1 MDKEIG
7 KINKNPTTD
16 IVVRIDDF
24 GDRRGLTIREYVSSD
39 KYTGFTKSGVRILAS
54 DFKKFKEMINSISE
68 REMEE
73 ALSGSENHQETF
85 SSEKI
90 KTEKPGMGKDYELPD
105 Y

>member
-16 IVVRIDDF
+16 IVIRIDDF

-39 KYTGFTKSGVRILAS
+39 KYTGFTKSGVRILAN

-68 REMEE
+68 KEMEE
-73 ALSGSENHQETF
+73 APSSKSENHQE
-85 SSEKI
+85 KVR
-90 KTEKPGMGKDYELPD
+90 TEKPGHRNQEELPD

>member
-7 KINKNPTTD
+7 RINKNPTTD
-16 IVVRIDDF
+16 IVVRVDDF

-73 ALSGSENHQETF
+73 LPSSENHQETF
-85 SSEKI
+85 SEKI
-90 KTEKPGMGKDYELPD
+90 KTEKPGSGNYELPD